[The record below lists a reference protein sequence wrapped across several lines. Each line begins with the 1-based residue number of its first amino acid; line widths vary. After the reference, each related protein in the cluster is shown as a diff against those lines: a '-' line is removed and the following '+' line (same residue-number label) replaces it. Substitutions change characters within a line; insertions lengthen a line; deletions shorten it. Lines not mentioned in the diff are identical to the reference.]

1 MFPPVATRGFR
12 RRLLG
17 TVAPPQQRVWLRVRA
32 VDGADYLTACWHSE
46 AKPIL
51 VSFSLVYILLDA
63 SANQPISFIIVI
75 LLLLLL
81 FTLFSTVLFVCL
93 FVFEIIP

>member
-32 VDGADYLTACWHSE
+32 VDGADHLTACWHSAAFWHTQQHKLIKE
-46 AKPIL
+46 FHL
-51 VSFSLVYILLDA
+51 SLASGHFPERFNDLAVVAANTAGEMYFLDR
-63 SANQPISFIIVI
+63 SIR
-75 LLLLLL
+75 LR
-81 FTLFSTVLFVCL
+81 
-93 FVFEIIP
+93 